1 MSGHCPSCGKSWLD
15 LWKKVFLSSLAPV
28 ACESYDIELKVPRV
42 AYLRA
47 ISMGITFFVLAYLLL
62 DTDYLMQ
69 YAGFGMGFIVM
80 LIGQVYFM
88 PSEPAIDYSNN
99 ESADSDYVN
108 V

>member
-1 MSGHCPSCGKSWLD
+1 MSGHCPSFGKSWLD
-15 LWKKVFLSSLAPV
+15 LWKKVFLSSLGPV
-28 ACESYDIELKVPRV
+28 ACESYDIELKVIRG

-62 DTDYLMQ
+62 ETDSLMQ
-69 YAGFGMGFIVM
+69 YGGFGMGFIVM

-88 PSEPAIDYSNN
+88 PLEPVINYSNN
-99 ESADSDYVN
+99 ESVDSDSVN